1 MANGPLEHVSKAPE
15 NPGDDPSPAVVLI
28 HGRGTNEQDL
38 LPIAAQLPDELHVL
52 SVRAPDRLQGGY
64 TWYELDLSAGGLHA
78 SQPHKDELRR
88 SLDLLS
94 DFVEWA
100 IEEYA
105 LDPERI
111 GLLGFSQG
119 SIMSLAALC
128 EQPEAY
134 SWIVALNGYLA
145 ESHEDSADEAREHL
159 REFVRDRLD
168 DFGPYE
174 DAISAQHPFI
184 AHSMLTAVLNIGLLD
199 PREVVR
205 MVIEGAGEN
214 TPLASVEG
222 FVRQV
227 IGWREYMRATY
238 RTRGRRLRTS
248 NRLDHQN
255 TLGEGWWD
263 ARTGLA
269 P

>member
-15 NPGDDPSPAVVLI
+15 NPGEGPSPAVVLI

-52 SVRAPDRLQGGY
+52 SVRAPDPLQGGY

-78 SQPHKDELRR
+78 SQPHKEEFRR

-105 LDPERI
+105 IDPERI

-128 EQPEAY
+128 EQPGNY
-134 SWIVALNGYLA
+134 DWIVALNGYLA
-145 ESHEDSADEAREHL
+145 ASHEEQAGETA
-159 REFVRDRLD
+159 
-168 DFGPYE
+168 GKP
-174 DAISAQHPFI
+174 IFI
-184 AHSMLTAVLNIGLLD
+184 
-199 PREVVR
+199 
-205 MVIEGAGEN
+205 GAGEADQII
-214 TPLASVEG
+214 PVERAERAAELLAEAGADVRFESYSVGHGTHPEEIQA
-222 FVRQV
+222 VSAWV
-227 IGWREYMRATY
+227 TE
-238 RTRGRRLRTS
+238 
-248 NRLDHQN
+248 RLD
-255 TLGEGWWD
+255 E
-263 ARTGLA
+263 
-269 P
+269 

>member
-78 SQPHKDELRR
+78 SQPHKEEFRR

-145 ESHEDSADEAREHL
+145 ESHEDSADEAR
-159 REFVRDRLD
+159 DK
-168 DFGPYE
+168 P
-174 DAISAQHPFI
+174 IFI
-184 AHSMLTAVLNIGLLD
+184 
-199 PREVVR
+199 
-205 MVIEGAGEN
+205 GAGEADEII
-214 TPLASVEG
+214 PVE
-222 FVRQV
+222 
-227 IGWREYMRATY
+227 RAERAAQLLERAGAAVTY
-238 RTRGRRLRTS
+238 NSYPVGHGTHPNEIRAVSEWVSDRLRSAKPTK
-248 NRLDHQN
+248 NQ
-255 TLGEGWWD
+255 EGSKERPETD
-263 ARTGLA
+263 ETDSRD
-269 P
+269 PQ